1 MSVFQERVIQ
11 TPLLPGCLQGKE
23 VCVSRAQRTISRS
36 AAPGMR
42 LKRARLKA
50 TPPRAVGPWINPI
63 RLCSTLQHRLQRE
76 TRMGRALLATAALL
90 IIAASPAMP
99 QQKTIKIGFISTFSG
114 PVAAIGNDMRNSFE
128 LGLDHNGRKL
138 GGLPVEV
145 IYEDDLFKPEV
156 GVQKTQKLIESDKV
170 DFIVGY
176 IWSNVLLASL
186 KPLVDSQTFTIVT
199 NAGASQLAGELCSPY
214 VFSTSWNN
222 DQTPQAVGLYMNQK
236 GVKTAFLIGPN
247 YAAGKDMLE
256 GVAATFKG
264 QIVGREL
271 TRWPDQLD
279 FAAELSKARAAK
291 PDAIFAFYP
300 GGPGIQF
307 ITQYV
312 QSGLKGQ
319 IPLYTAF
326 TIDELSLPRLKEL
339 AVGIPGAQEWVNDLP
354 NEANKKFVTD
364 YKAKYKSSPSFYGA
378 QTYDAVALIESALK
392 AVNNDMSKKEDLRKA
407 LEKADFKSVRGNFKF
422 GPNHIPI
429 QNFYLQDAVKQ
440 GDEYVLKTVATI
452 VENDQDKHFQNCHM
466 K

>member
-1 MSVFQERVIQ
+1 M
-11 TPLLPGCLQGKE
+11 K
-23 VCVSRAQRTISRS
+23 
-36 AAPGMR
+36 
-42 LKRARLKA
+42 KRIL
-50 TPPRAVGPWINPI
+50 
-63 RLCSTLQHRLQRE
+63 
-76 TRMGRALLATAALL
+76 MGTAALV
-90 IIAASPAMP
+90 AFGVAPAGA
-99 QQKTIKIGFISTFSG
+99 QQPLKIGFISTFSG

-128 LGLDHNGRKL
+128 LGLDHHGRKL
-138 GGLPVEV
+138 GGRPVEV
-145 IYEDDLFKPEV
+145 IYEDDQLKPEV

-170 DFIVGY
+170 DFVVGY

-186 KPLVDSQTFTIVT
+186 KPLVDSKTMTVVT

-256 GVAATFKG
+256 GVSATFKG
-264 QIVGREL
+264 QVIGREL

-279 FAAELSKARAAK
+279 FSAELPKARAAK

-300 GGPGIQF
+300 GGAGVQF
-307 ITQYV
+307 ITQYA

-326 TIDELSLPRLKEL
+326 TIDELSLPRLKDL

-354 NEANKKFVTD
+354 NEANKKFVAD

-378 QTYDAVALIESALK
+378 QTYDAVGLLDSAVT
-392 AVNNDMSKKEDLRKA
+392 AVKGDLSKKDEMRKEM
-407 LEKADFKSVRGNFKF
+407 EKANFKSVRGNFKF

-440 GDEYVLKTVATI
+440 GDDYVLKTVATI
-452 VENDQDKHFQNCHM
+452 VENDQDKHVGKCTM